1 MTETLQAAFLLM
13 TSIGAFF
20 TGIAAVMKVRYW
32 GKAHLLRAERG
43 DPEPP
48 NTPSLPRF

>member
-1 MTETLQAAFLLM
+1 MTETIQAAFLLA
-13 TSIGAFF
+13 TSVGAVF

-48 NTPSLPRF
+48 CAPPLPRL

>member
-1 MTETLQAAFLLM
+1 MTETIQAAFLLV
-13 TSIGAFF
+13 TAIGALF

-43 DPEPP
+43 DPETPIA
-48 NTPSLPRF
+48 PSLPRM